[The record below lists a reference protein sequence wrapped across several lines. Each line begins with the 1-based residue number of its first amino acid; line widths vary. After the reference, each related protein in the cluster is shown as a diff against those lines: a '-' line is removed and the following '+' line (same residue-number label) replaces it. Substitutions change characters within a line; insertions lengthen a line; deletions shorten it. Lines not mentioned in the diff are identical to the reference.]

1 MVCVMKL
8 KIFGLILLVLQTV
21 ITCSYFNKVFFFKLK
36 SVKKRIQ
43 IIFVYFCMWLP
54 AGLKSDHG
62 SSRFFKPFN
71 FHDLQS
77 TSPF

>member
-1 MVCVMKL
+1 MKL

-36 SVKKRIQ
+36 SVKKKNSDH
-43 IIFVYFCMWLP
+43 FCLLLYVVTT

-62 SSRFFKPFN
+62 SSRFF
-71 FHDLQS
+71 
-77 TSPF
+77 